1 MDSVQ
6 TMSSSSLFCILL
18 ISYQINLVLIYWIL
32 PWKQNYSFS
41 CVFFS
46 ETLITTV
53 SKFIKTCNHTLV
65 CLHLTDVELSHEG
78 IIKCLFQFWT
88 ISDFSV
94 SLTPYIT
101 FCVHCVPHHLFLV
114 QPRLSSSHMPRVSL
128 RNPKIKL
135 RCQGSVVKVWDL
147 WVTHHQAFSP
157 KDFFTFCSTPQ
168 FHSSCTFCLPQM
180 PRSPSESRHLPWFIL
195 EAAPPHTRK
204 RKIWVQRL
212 GWREIK
218 NCIMKHPLRPGL
230 FQLFTLISTQCSV

>member
-1 MDSVQ
+1 MAWKSPSSQIPCPSWMWGAECTPVKLLFKEGTPSGCKVRKYWSKGDPCSPIPSNSAVPQIFFFLWISSCLLHKMDSVQ

-18 ISYQINLVLIYWIL
+18 ISYWITLVLIYWIL

-65 CLHLTDVELSHEG
+65 CLHLIDVELSHEG
-78 IIKCLFQFWT
+78 IIKCLFQFWA

-114 QPRLSSSHMPRVSL
+114 QPRLSSSHVPRVSL
-128 RNPKIKL
+128 RNPKIKF
-135 RCQGSVVKVWDL
+135 RCQGSVVKVWDI
-147 WVTHHQAFSP
+147 WVTHH
-157 KDFFTFCSTPQ
+157 
-168 FHSSCTFCLPQM
+168 
-180 PRSPSESRHLPWFIL
+180 
-195 EAAPPHTRK
+195 
-204 RKIWVQRL
+204 
-212 GWREIK
+212 
-218 NCIMKHPLRPGL
+218 
-230 FQLFTLISTQCSV
+230 